1 MCVNDASALRE
12 VGKLFAFLKEPEP
25 PKGFKDLWSTL
36 PQFKQVLNMP
46 TKVLSKADC
55 QQVLWQGD
63 EVDLYRLPIM
73 HCWQGDV
80 APLVTWG

>member
-1 MCVNDASALRE
+1 M
-12 VGKLFAFLKEPEP
+12 KEPEP

-63 EVDLYRLPIM
+63 EVDLYKLPIM

-80 APLVTWG
+80 APLVTGIDYYKRTT